1 MTDMATL
8 LADYEPDLATVE
20 LICERLGELGHQIG
34 PDTARALVREVVQH
48 EALRVDARMRDA
60 IDTSLQTIKVAAQA
74 AIGVLA
80 ATTPV
85 ERPAARPLERPVTP
99 DKPRAAQ
106 AAPVAPLSN
115 SGRRPAAKRKPPPEP
130 PDDPSDGERR
140 PVFRRPR
147 GR

>member
-1 MTDMATL
+1 MSDMATL
-8 LADYEPDLATVE
+8 LADYEPDLVTVE
-20 LICERLGELGHQIG
+20 LVCERLGELGHQIG
-34 PDTARALVREVVQH
+34 PDTARALVRAVVQQ

-85 ERPAARPLERPVTP
+85 ERPAARPLERQAPP
-99 DKPRAAQ
+99 EKPPAAQ
-106 AAPVAPLSN
+106 VPSATPLTN

-130 PDDPSDGERR
+130 PEGPSDGERR

>member
-1 MTDMATL
+1 MTDISAM
-8 LADYEPDLATVE
+8 LADYEPDLGTVE
-20 LICERLGELGHQIG
+20 LVCERLGEIGHQIG
-34 PDTARALVREVVQH
+34 PDTARSLVRDIVQR

-60 IDTSLQTIKVAAQA
+60 IETSLQTIKVAAQS

-85 ERPAARPLERPVTP
+85 ERSAAGEKAPPPVPAVT
-99 DKPRAAQ
+99 
-106 AAPVAPLSN
+106 S
-115 SGRRPAAKRKPPPEP
+115 SGRRPIAKRKPPPEP
-130 PDDPSDGERR
+130 PEGPSGGERR

>member
-1 MTDMATL
+1 MTDISAM

-20 LICERLGELGHQIG
+20 LVCERLGEIGHQIG
-34 PDTARALVREVVQH
+34 PDTARSLVRAIVQR
-48 EALRVDARMRDA
+48 EALRVDARMREA
-60 IDTSLQTIKVAAQA
+60 IETSLQTIKVAAQS

-85 ERPAARPLERPVTP
+85 ERPAAAEKASPPAPAVT
-99 DKPRAAQ
+99 
-106 AAPVAPLSN
+106 S
-115 SGRRPAAKRKPPPEP
+115 SGRRPIAKRKPPPEP
-130 PDDPSDGERR
+130 PEGPSDGERR

>member
-1 MTDMATL
+1 MTDIAAV
-8 LADYEPDLATVE
+8 LADYEPDLGTVE
-20 LICERLGELGHQIG
+20 LVCERLGEIGHQIG
-34 PDTARALVREVVQH
+34 PDTARALVRSIVQR

-60 IDTSLQTIKVAAQA
+60 IETSLQTIKVAAQS

-85 ERPAARPLERPVTP
+85 EQPAPPEKARPVQPQSE
-99 DKPRAAQ
+99 AS
-106 AAPVAPLSN
+106 LSN

-130 PDDPSDGERR
+130 SEGPSDGERR

>member
-1 MTDMATL
+1 MTDISAM

-20 LICERLGELGHQIG
+20 LVCERLGEIGHQIG
-34 PDTARALVREVVQH
+34 PDTARSLVRAIVQR
-48 EALRVDARMRDA
+48 EALRVDARMREA
-60 IDTSLQTIKVAAQA
+60 IEISLQTIKVAAQS

-85 ERPAARPLERPVTP
+85 ERSSAAEKASPAAPAVTT
-99 DKPRAAQ
+99 
-106 AAPVAPLSN
+106 
-115 SGRRPAAKRKPPPEP
+115 SGRRPINKRKPPPEP
-130 PDDPSDGERR
+130 PEGPSDGERR

>member
-1 MTDMATL
+1 MTDISAM

-20 LICERLGELGHQIG
+20 LVCERLGEIGHQIG
-34 PDTARALVREVVQH
+34 PDTARSLVRAIVQR
-48 EALRVDARMRDA
+48 EALRVDARMREA
-60 IDTSLQTIKVAAQA
+60 IEISLQTIKVAAQS

-85 ERPAARPLERPVTP
+85 EPPTAAEKAPPSAPGVT
-99 DKPRAAQ
+99 
-106 AAPVAPLSN
+106 S
-115 SGRRPAAKRKPPPEP
+115 SGRRPIAKRKPPPEP
-130 PDDPSDGERR
+130 PEGPSDGERR